1 MHFLTV
7 LFLAIALSF
16 QTAALAESKLIP
28 RQPVLTQ
35 ALEPVISLPDVVRKT
50 MALHF
55 GQSDKYKSLD
65 ELAHSFDITKNY
77 RRPAGI
83 FVTLSRKGKTRA
95 CWGSINPQYADLVTG
110 TIYTTE
116 AALSKEYRFKKIK
129 FDEWQLLKPQVTIVK
144 EVQPIQSMSD
154 QNPMQFGL
162 MVRSAT
168 KAAVILPGEASDA
181 HYQLVIC
188 KLKAG
193 ISSTQP
199 CQLYRIKA
207 DVFK

>member
-1 MHFLTV
+1 M
-7 LFLAIALSF
+7 IISF
-16 QTAALAESKLIP
+16 QTAALAESKLVHVNEQ
-28 RQPVLTQ
+28 RRAKT
-35 ALEPVISLPDVVRKT
+35 LEPVISLPDVVRKT

-55 GQSDKYKSLD
+55 GQSEYKSLD
-65 ELAHSFDITKNY
+65 ELAHSFEITKNY

-95 CWGSINPQYADLVTG
+95 CWGSINPQYSDLVTG

-116 AALSKEYRFKKIK
+116 AALTKEYRFKKIK
-129 FDEWQLLKPQVTIVK
+129 FDEWQSLKPQVTLVR
-144 EVQPIQSMSD
+144 EVQPIHSMSD

-168 KAAVILPGEASDA
+168 RAAVILPGEASDA